1 MSIALGIDTGGT
13 YTDAVLLD
21 RERDRIVRTAKSPT
35 TYQDLSLGIA
45 HALDALGPFDPAGVA
60 VVCLSTTLATNSIVE
75 GKGFRVGLISIGYG
89 PEGHLPADEVVVVD
103 GGHNA
108 EGEELRPLAEDPL
121 LAALARLAA
130 QVDGYAV
137 SAYFGVL
144 NPTHE
149 LRAAQLI
156 RDRTGAPV
164 VCGHELSPRLGM
176 HERAATA
183 CLNVRLLPLVAELMD
198 AVRSVLA
205 ARRIRAPLMI
215 VRGDG
220 SLVAERLARQR
231 PIETLLSGPAASVVG
246 ACRLTGA
253 RDAIVIDMGG
263 TTTDIAVVR
272 DGRTEVDPEGATV
285 GGWQTRVR
293 ATNIHTCGLGGDS
306 RIRLGPAGEVAVGPE
321 RVLPLCMLAAEHP
334 EVVSQLEA
342 VHQRQRAG
350 RGDPPL
356 ELLVLVRTPDTA
368 LLTTHEQRLV
378 AALQAGPLSLHELSR
393 RLQTHVALLDP
404 RRLEGRRAVV
414 RAGLTPTDVLHYTGR
429 HVVWDR
435 RAAELGLR
443 IMALKAKRPAEALV
457 GEVLETVTQKLALA
471 VLSKLVADRRGPHP
485 VPGCAVCELLLSEAF
500 CGAGG
505 FDTDVSLAL
514 RLPLVGIG
522 APAGTY
528 LPPAAGRLGTTIQV
542 PECSEVANAVG
553 AASAT
558 VAMTAE
564 GRVRPL
570 SIDGF
575 GAYGPDGM
583 TRHAEL
589 EAAVAHAAQRTRE
602 AAARQAAAAGARD
615 IQVNVVEERRYGTTA
630 SEFGGQLLL
639 EVTLRAT
646 AEGRPY
652 G

>member
-21 RERDRIVRTAKSPT
+21 REHDTVVRKGKSPT

-45 HALDALGPFDPAGVA
+45 NALDSLGDFDPRAVA

-89 PEGHLPADEVVVVD
+89 PTGQMPADEVVLIR

-108 EGEELRPLAEDPL
+108 EGEELRPLDEDAL
-121 LAALARLAA
+121 GAALARLRPL
-130 QVDGYAV
+130 VDGYAV

-144 NPTHE
+144 NPEHE
-149 LRAAQLI
+149 LQAAQLI
-156 RDRTGAPV
+156 RERTGAPV
-164 VCGHELSPRLGM
+164 VCGHELSPQLGM

-183 CLNVRLLPLVAELMD
+183 CLNVRLLPLVAELMT
-198 AVRSVLA
+198 AVGSVLD
-205 ARRIRAPLMI
+205 ARGIHGPLMV

-220 SLVAERLARQR
+220 SLVAEHLARQR
-231 PIETLLSGPAASVVG
+231 PIETLLSGPAASVLG
-246 ACRLTGA
+246 ACRLTGV
-253 RDAIVIDMGG
+253 RDAVVVDMGG

-272 DGRTEVDPEGATV
+272 EGRAAVDPEGATV

-306 RIRLGPAGEVAVGPE
+306 RIHLGPTGEVVVGPE
-321 RVLPLCMLAAEHP
+321 RVLPLCMLVAEHP
-334 EVVSQLEA
+334 GVLVQLEA
-342 VHQRQRAG
+342 VHQQQRAA
-350 RGDPPL
+350 RAEPPL
-356 ELLVLVRTPDTA
+356 ELLVLARAPDAASLTA
-368 LLTTHEQRLV
+368 GEQRLIT
-378 AALQAGPLSLHELSR
+378 ALAQGPLSLYELSR
-393 RLQTHVALLDP
+393 RLRTHVALLDP
-404 RRLEGRRAVV
+404 ARLEGRRAIV

-429 HVVWDR
+429 LTVWHR
-435 RAAELGLR
+435 RAADLGLH
-443 IMALKAKRPAEALV
+443 MLAVKAKRSPEALAA
-457 GEVLETVTQKLALA
+457 EVLEAVTQRLALA
-471 VLSKLVADRRGPHP
+471 VLGKLVADRRGPHP
-485 VPGCAVCELLLSEAF
+485 VPGCEVCELLLSEAF
-500 CGAGG
+500 FGEGG

-514 RLPLVGIG
+514 KLPLVGIG

-528 LPPAAGRLGTTIQV
+528 LPPAAERLRTALQV
-542 PECSEVANAVG
+542 PEHSEVANAVG

-558 VAMTAE
+558 IAMTAE

-589 EAAVAHAAQRTRE
+589 EAAVAHAVQQTQE
-602 AAARQAAAAGARD
+602 AATAQAAAAGAR
-615 IQVNVVEERRYGTTA
+615 QVRVSVIEERRYGTA
-630 SEFGGQLLL
+630 AAEFGGRLLL
-639 EVTLRAT
+639 EVALRAT

-652 G
+652 A